1 MEHNNKVITQELR
14 QAVIDIKTAI
24 LQSQARAAKMISGSQ
39 LSLYYGVGLYVSAN
53 SREGNGE
60 LEPSSLLVI
69 NYVES
74 YLVYVASLK
83 KASRR
88 CVHLRNSGLSI

>member
-1 MEHNNKVITQELR
+1 MEHNNKVITQER
-14 QAVIDIKTAI
+14 
-24 LQSQARAAKMISGSQ
+24 
-39 LSLYYGVGLYVSAN
+39 
-53 SREGNGE
+53 GNGE